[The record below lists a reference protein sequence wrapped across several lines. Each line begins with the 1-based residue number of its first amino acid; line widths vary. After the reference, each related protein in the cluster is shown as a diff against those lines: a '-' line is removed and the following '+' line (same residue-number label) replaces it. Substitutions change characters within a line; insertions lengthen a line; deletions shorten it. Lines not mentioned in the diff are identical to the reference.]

1 MEITIKE
8 IEQNLKSLPEEFLGQ
23 VNDFIELLKSK
34 KIEGQVEKDWAE
46 NLTDSQKK
54 SIERGID
61 DIKNGKTYS
70 HEEAKQKIKQYLI
83 EKSK

>member
-1 MEITIKE
+1 METTIQK
-8 IEQNLKSLPEEFLGQ
+8 IEQNLKSLPEELLGQ
-23 VNDFIELLKSK
+23 VNDFIDFLKSK
-34 KIEGQVEKDWAE
+34 NSNAKVEKDWAE

-70 HEEAKQKIKQYLI
+70 HEEAKKKITQYLL

>member
-8 IEQNLKSLPEEFLGQ
+8 IEQNLQSLPEEFLGQ
-23 VNDFIELLKSK
+23 VNDYIDFLKS
-34 KIEGQVEKDWAE
+34 ENSGEKDWAE

-54 SIERGID
+54 SIDRGIE
-61 DIKNGKTYS
+61 DIKNGNTYS
-70 HEEAKQKIKQYLI
+70 HEEAKEKIKKYLL

>member
-23 VNDFIELLKSK
+23 VNDYIKSLKAKSEK
-34 KIEGQVEKDWAE
+34 TKIEKDWAE

-54 SIERGID
+54 SIQKGVE

-70 HEEAKQKIKQYLI
+70 HEEAKQKIKEYLL
-83 EKSK
+83 EKLK